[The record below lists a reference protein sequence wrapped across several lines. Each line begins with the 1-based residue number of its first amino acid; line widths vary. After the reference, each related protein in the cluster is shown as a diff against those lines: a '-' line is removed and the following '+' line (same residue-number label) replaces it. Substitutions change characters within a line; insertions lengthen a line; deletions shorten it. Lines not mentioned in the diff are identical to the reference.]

1 MKNQTLPSPSA
12 SPSETAQPQDDVF
25 EAGAIH
31 IRGARVHNLKD
42 IDVDIP
48 RHKLSV
54 VTGLSGS
61 GKSSLVF
68 DVLLAEG
75 QRRYIDTFSAYAR
88 SFIGSSSRPEV
99 ESIDGLSPVVS
110 IEQKTASNNPRS
122 TVGTVTEIYDFLR
135 LLYARVATPYSYIT
149 EKPMQKYS
157 EAELID
163 FVMQD
168 FSGKAVEILAPVV
181 KDRKGHYRELFEDL
195 RKKGFAHVYAD
206 SELIELYPGLKL
218 DRYSKHYIAVL
229 IDKFV
234 VKEEARE
241 RLTQAV
247 SLALRQGDGML
258 DIRQRGDEQLRH
270 LSTKLMDTESGIAYP
285 EVSPATFSFNS
296 PKVAAPP
303 AEG

>member
-1 MKNQTLPSPSA
+1 MQEMKNQTLPKPST
-12 SPSETAQPQDDVF
+12 SPSEPAQLQDNVF
-25 EAGAIH
+25 EAGAIR

-75 QRRYIDTFSAYAR
+75 QRRYIQTFSAYAR
-88 SFIGSSSRPEV
+88 NFIGSSSRPEV

-163 FVMQD
+163 FVMRD
-168 FSGKAVEILAPVV
+168 FAGKAVEILAPVV
-181 KDRKGHYRELFEDL
+181 KDRKGHYRE
-195 RKKGFAHVYAD
+195 
-206 SELIELYPGLKL
+206 
-218 DRYSKHYIAVL
+218 
-229 IDKFV
+229 
-234 VKEEARE
+234 
-241 RLTQAV
+241 
-247 SLALRQGDGML
+247 
-258 DIRQRGDEQLRH
+258 
-270 LSTKLMDTESGIAYP
+270 
-285 EVSPATFSFNS
+285 
-296 PKVAAPP
+296 
-303 AEG
+303 